1 MQSELDLQRTVSQEF
16 SQTSQ
21 QVNKAINQKIDAI
34 NSKLEKGNL
43 SDAEKTKLET
53 QRDNWQRSKVLLNM
67 VASGLS
73 APTQSGAGIAAAT
86 AAPAISYEIGQYFKA
101 QGQEGSLKHIVAH
114 AVLGAAVSAAGDN
127 NALAGAL
134 GAGGSEAA
142 APLISQWLYQEP
154 DGSKLSAE
162 QKDTVNAITSAL
174 GAATGAAVGGTAADV
189 AQGSLNAQNAVENNS
204 LHPARAEEYMPKI
217 KRLLASNKPEDKIKL
232 SKLLNEMQEESKAYT
247 KALKSPYDRNTR
259 VPSDNDKKGLQ
270 VQLQQLAEAQ
280 VIYAKAA
287 AQSKKEGNL
296 NAASFYLK
304 LQNEAADDYRMLAGI
319 YNRKETR
326 KVPPIEQKDWRK
338 WRDVGQI
345 GYTQKDKQRD
355 ERYTYPV
362 VQTTSGAVKTLAG
375 LVSLPSCTTGAG
387 CAGAAYLLGTGADD
401 TWTGITNFGKDAQEH
416 EDSIRIQAATAAG
429 VPRKVAV
436 YTDFAL
442 DMAAG
447 AAVSKGGGIAKD
459 IDPPNYSSSGK
470 ITGKLNYGWGDL
482 NKSIFP
488 EPEFVTPNGIKIP
501 ARDVPEIAMASKG
514 GKNRSGSG
522 KPSNQQTT
530 DARLKNPYGV
540 RQPEAVRVIVQENG
554 QSVDLM
560 YKSHVKHSKS
570 GVGKKEGERASIEP
584 ENSLDLFKKSVS
596 SANTN
601 SNKRFAFDG
610 ENFHQFSLT
619 EANALST
626 EYHWSGTVRREIVPK
641 KTREEIMRKWNEEK
655 NLEKDKS

>member
-1 MQSELDLQRTVSQEF
+1 MQNELDLQRNVSQQF
-16 SQTSQ
+16 SQTVGTTQ
-21 QVNKAINQKIDAI
+21 GMLNEKIDALKQQHQAGDI
-34 NSKLEKGNL
+34 TEADYAQKLKQL
-43 SDAEKTKLET
+43 QYS
-53 QRDNWQRSKVLLNM
+53 QVFLNM
-67 VASGLS
+67 VAAALS
-73 APTQSGAGIAAAT
+73 APTDSAAGIAAAT
-86 AAPAISYEIGQYFKA
+86 AAPAISYGIGQEFKKHNK
-101 QGQEGSLKHIVAH
+101 EGSATHIASH
-114 AVLGAAVSAAGDN
+114 M
-127 NALAGAL
+127 AL
-134 GAGGSEAA
+134 GAVVSALGGNDAVSGALAAGGAEALV
-142 APLISQWLYQEP
+142 PLF
-154 DGSKLSAE
+154 SKAIYDTKDPEKLTAE
-162 QKDTVNAITSAL
+162 QKQNLSNMARLFGSAV
-174 GAATGAAVGGTAADV
+174 GAANGYADV
-189 AQGSLNAQNAVENNS
+189 AQGSLNAGNAVENNS

-280 VIYAKAA
+280 VIYARAA

-387 CAGAAYLLGTGADD
+387 CAGAAYLLGTGVDD

-429 VPRKVAV
+429 VPRKVAA

-584 ENSLDLFKKSVS
+584 EDSLDLFKKSVS

>member
-1 MQSELDLQRTVSQEF
+1 MDLQRNVSQQF
-16 SQTSQ
+16 SQTVGTTQ
-21 QVNKAINQKIDAI
+21 GMLNEKIDALKQQHQAGDI
-34 NSKLEKGNL
+34 TEADYAQKLKQL
-43 SDAEKTKLET
+43 QYS
-53 QRDNWQRSKVLLNM
+53 QVFLNM
-67 VASGLS
+67 VAAALS
-73 APTQSGAGIAAAT
+73 APTDSAAGIAAAT
-86 AAPAISYEIGQYFKA
+86 AAPAISYGIGQEFKKHNK
-101 QGQEGSLKHIVAH
+101 EGSATHIASH
-114 AVLGAAVSAAGDN
+114 M
-127 NALAGAL
+127 AL
-134 GAGGSEAA
+134 GAVVSALGGNDAVSGALAAGGAEALV
-142 APLISQWLYQEP
+142 PLF
-154 DGSKLSAE
+154 SKAIYDTKDPEKLTAE
-162 QKDTVNAITSAL
+162 QKQNLSNMARLFGSAV
-174 GAATGAAVGGTAADV
+174 GAANGYADV
-189 AQGSLNAQNAVENNS
+189 AQGSLNAGNAVENNS

-280 VIYAKAA
+280 VIYARAA

-387 CAGAAYLLGTGADD
+387 CAGAAYLLGTGVDD

-429 VPRKVAV
+429 VPRKVAA

-584 ENSLDLFKKSVS
+584 EDSLDLFKKSVS